1 MVSPACLVPK
11 LLPLANRN
19 VMMSKTYTLLIC
31 MVASALAG
39 CATNKAEPQASATQI
54 QIVKEDNGIESAQR
68 ALPTRVGNVKQPA
81 HYQHVYIDSMDDNA
95 GSLQT
100 IPLEDAVAN
109 NVLASSP
116 LQVKKLDP
124 VEGNGQRWV
133 VMDHG
138 FARPKD
144 IEGVGGADVHSKLF
158 SSVHFNVNETE
169 ILDKTRIDDLLKLAA
184 RVSGI
189 FYVVGY
195 ADETGIESKN
205 LTLSKDRAQA
215 VADALIAGGVNE
227 TRVKTSGAG
236 VSRLYPTLAENRHAS
251 ITFRVLE

>member
-1 MVSPACLVPK
+1 MKINTIPALVG
-11 LLPLANRN
+11 LFA
-19 VMMSKTYTLLIC
+19 TL
-31 MVASALAG
+31 VAG
-39 CATNKAEPQASATQI
+39 CATHTTTSQGAQSRPDAA
-54 QIVKEDNGIESAQR
+54 DNRVDQGIESAQR
-68 ALPTRVGNVKQPA
+68 ALPTRVGNVKQTA
-81 HYQHVYIDSMDDNA
+81 HYQHVYIDSMDENA

-116 LQVKKLDP
+116 LQVKNLDA

-133 VMDHG
+133 VMDVG
-138 FARPKD
+138 FARPTD

-158 SSVHFNVNETE
+158 SSVHFNLNETE
-169 ILDKTRIDDLLKLAA
+169 ILDKSRLEELLKLAS
-184 RVSGI
+184 RVSGM

-215 VADALIAGGVNE
+215 VADTLIAGGVNA
-227 TRVKTSGAG
+227 TRVKVSGAG
-236 VSRLYPTLAENRHAS
+236 VSRLYSTLAENRHAS